1 MSLSMYRPFPLSFML
16 DRLYDAEV
24 ARSQAAAPMCLPV
37 DVVATDNDYVIHAIV
52 PGLKP
57 EDLNIEITDQTLT
70 IQGETKAPEGGEYL
84 LDEICYGKFS
94 RTLALD
100 ADLDSSKAEAHIENG
115 LLTLRVPKAESAKP
129 KPDRFIPGAS
139 QISCARPAASV

>member
-1 MSLSMYRPFPLSFML
+1 MSFAMYRHFPMSYML
-16 DRLYDAEV
+16 DRLYDADL
-24 ARSQAAAPMCLPV
+24 ARTQAPAAMCLPV

-84 LDEICYGKFS
+84 LDELHYGKFA
-94 RTLALD
+94 RTLEMD
-100 ADLDSSKAEAHIENG
+100 VDLDGTKAEAHIENG

-129 KPDRFIPGAS
+129 KLVKVL
-139 QISCARPAASV
+139 AR